1 MTEWLKRISG
11 EVRRAVELERNAAVR
26 NRKIY
31 AEQPIGVDGLKAEV
45 MRQVCQP
52 ESAPECTCIAEVEK
66 LNAVVAAL
74 SSRLETMNAE
84 IRRAFGAVF
93 IRVRPFTY
101 GSATGIRSLVL
112 ACTD

>member
-1 MTEWLKRISG
+1 
-11 EVRRAVELERNAAVR
+11 
-26 NRKIY
+26 
-31 AEQPIGVDGLKAEV
+31 

-52 ESAPECTCIAEVEK
+52 EGAPECTCIAEVEK

-74 SSRLETMNAE
+74 SSRLAEAETMNTE

>member
-1 MTEWLKRISG
+1 MLIPNQIY
-11 EVRRAVELERNAAVR
+11 AVQ
-26 NRKIY
+26 IY

-52 ESAPECTCIAEVEK
+52 EGAPECTCIAEVEK

-74 SSRLETMNAE
+74 SSRLAEAETTNAE